1 MKEIDIKTL
10 ETKELYQYL
19 TSSITPRPIAL
30 VSTVNEKGVSNLSP
44 YSFFNVF
51 SIRPPVLIF
60 SPVNRT
66 KDNTKKDTLINIT
79 KNKECVIGLVT
90 EDIAQQVSLA
100 SSNFPSQEDEFMK
113 AGLSKKKAI
122 SVNPSL
128 IKDSPIN
135 FECKVTNII
144 ALGNEGGSGNLV
156 ICEVLKIHIDE
167 KLLDSEN
174 NIDPLKLKIVSR
186 LGGDWYGKTNAD
198 SLYKM
203 SKPIS
208 KIGIGFDNLPDKI
221 KNSTILSGSDLAILA
236 SAEINPKKKNT
247 DSIEKKTEEKH
258 ILAKELISKG
268 KIKSAWQQLL

>member
-1 MKEIDIKTL
+1 MREIDIKEL

-30 VSTVNEKGVSNLSP
+30 VSTINEKGGSNLSP

-51 SIRPPVLIF
+51 SIRPPILIF

-66 KDNTKKDTLINIT
+66 IDNTKKDTLINIS

-90 EDIAQQVSLA
+90 ENIAQQVSLA
-100 SSNFPSQEDEFMK
+100 SSNFPSEDDEFMK
-113 AGLSKKKAI
+113 AGLSKQRATAV
-122 SVNPSL
+122 SPSL

-135 FECKVTNII
+135 FECKVNSII
-144 ALGNEGGSGNLV
+144 ELGQEGGSGNLV
-156 ICEVLKIHIDE
+156 ICEVVKIHIDE
-167 KLLDSEN
+167 KLFDSQN

-186 LGGDWYGKTNAD
+186 LGGSWYGKTNQE

-208 KIGIGFDNLPDKI
+208 KIGIGFDHLPVNI
-221 KNSTILSGSDLAILA
+221 KNSSILSGADLAALA
-236 SAEINPKKKNT
+236 SVEKIPNKKNT
-247 DSIEKKTEEKH
+247 TSIEKNTKEKH
-258 ILAKELISKG
+258 ILAKKLISEG
-268 KIKSAWQQLL
+268 EIKSAWQELL

>member
-10 ETKELYQYL
+10 KTKELYQYL
-19 TSSITPRPIAL
+19 TSAITPRPIAL
-30 VSTVNEKGVSNLSP
+30 VSTISENGMSNLSP

-51 SIRPPVLIF
+51 SIRPPILIF

-66 KDNTKKDTLINIT
+66 IDNTKKDTLINIS

-100 SSNFPSQEDEFMK
+100 SSNFPSEEDEFKK
-113 AGLSKKKAI
+113 AVLSKHLASLVK
-122 SVNPSL
+122 PSL

-135 FECKVTNII
+135 FECKVNDIVE
-144 ALGNEGGSGNLV
+144 LGQEGGSGNLV

-167 KLLDSEN
+167 KLFDSEN

-186 LGGDWYGKTNAD
+186 LGGSWYGKTNEE

-208 KIGIGFDNLPDKI
+208 KIGIGIDNLPLEI
-221 KNSTILSGSDLAILA
+221 KNSKILSGADLATLA
-236 SAEINPKKKNT
+236 SVEEIPNKKNT
-247 DSIEKKTEEKH
+247 ATNEKNTEEKH
-258 ILAKELISKG
+258 ILAKELISEGETQK
-268 KIKSAWQQLL
+268 AWQELL